1 MPKPKKDFSPASALL
16 DKPRILFS
24 EPGTPSQCLFYG
36 ALLALGSAGA
46 LGCFFGAFQ
55 VPVEPLPALLTGAVC
70 LAFSLFLFLNRRPSW
85 VVSLAGIGLW
95 AAAVWHF
102 FDQLLQG
109 CAHTVNLVLAAYGDK
124 LNTALPMMDADPSLS
139 QQELQSCCT
148 LFCCLFAFPYLF
160 FLGWALVGRKSCLGA
175 FCLTGLMLC
184 VPLLISLVPPAPW
197 LAALLLFWAVLL
209 LFSPSFGKR
218 HRLLEDH
225 GRYHAAGNA
234 LARPA
239 MLLLF
244 LSGAALC
251 MAFTLWL
258 VPYSTYQRPQIAA
271 DLRDGFTNGF
281 GLEASLRGGVG
292 SGNSRVDLNSLG
304 SRSYTGETVLRVH
317 YQWEQEDGSSAPPAN
332 RQKDYLKSFVGSVYT
347 GDSWERLASQDQREL
362 SNLLDGE
369 HPQLLLDRFSQ
380 EFYAPSASQYTLSVE
395 NTATNPRCVYVPYGL
410 MGDSVDGASLE
421 FVSDG
426 FLQSARFFSGTSAY
440 QLRAWGIP
448 NSALFYPTQAQQGL
462 LDGYA
467 RSQGVE
473 LDSSLDWLQ
482 IPGIDQLL
490 EELNASLMEAPEG
503 PAFASLDLW
512 TIPED
517 LRSYLT
523 PQQQELSQRVE
534 AYNRFVYDHYT
545 QLPEDLR
552 ATLEQYLADNH
563 LEFASAGSSAMMYSP
578 FELVQQVANTLAA
591 QCVYTLTPPA
601 LPEGRDFVEF
611 FLLESHQG
619 YCVHFASAAA
629 ALLRAMG
636 IPARYA
642 EGYAVPAGEEGWV
655 DVPDYNAHAWVE
667 IYLGGMGWIP
677 VEVTPAGPDAPAAT
691 EDARPLEAN
700 LVSPTP
706 APTPSPSPSPS
717 PTPQASPSASPTA
730 EPGLSPSPAPG
741 QTEPGQG
748 PSSTPDRWSWLPALA
763 AGGILLLLAAGVLLR
778 RRVLLRLREKRFHQ
792 KDPNQNA
799 LALYAALLRL
809 HQEAER
815 YQRLWNQDLPPQLEE
830 LALKARFSQHT
841 LTPEEVAV
849 FRQEWDAARESLQSV
864 LTLPQQL
871 WFRYGLCLF

>member
-1 MPKPKKDFSPASALL
+1 
-16 DKPRILFS
+16 
-24 EPGTPSQCLFYG
+24 
-36 ALLALGSAGA
+36 
-46 LGCFFGAFQ
+46 
-55 VPVEPLPALLTGAVC
+55 
-70 LAFSLFLFLNRRPSW
+70 
-85 VVSLAGIGLW
+85 
-95 AAAVWHF
+95 
-102 FDQLLQG
+102 
-109 CAHTVNLVLAAYGDK
+109 
-124 LNTALPMMDADPSLS
+124 
-139 QQELQSCCT
+139 
-148 LFCCLFAFPYLF
+148 
-160 FLGWALVGRKSCLGA
+160 
-175 FCLTGLMLC
+175 
-184 VPLLISLVPPAPW
+184 
-197 LAALLLFWAVLL
+197 
-209 LFSPSFGKR
+209 
-218 HRLLEDH
+218 
-225 GRYHAAGNA
+225 
-234 LARPA
+234 
-239 MLLLF
+239 
-244 LSGAALC
+244 
-251 MAFTLWL
+251 
-258 VPYSTYQRPQIAA
+258 
-271 DLRDGFTNGF
+271 
-281 GLEASLRGGVG
+281 
-292 SGNSRVDLNSLG
+292 
-304 SRSYTGETVLRVH
+304 
-317 YQWEQEDGSSAPPAN
+317 
-332 RQKDYLKSFVGSVYT
+332 
-347 GDSWERLASQDQREL
+347 
-362 SNLLDGE
+362 
-369 HPQLLLDRFSQ
+369 
-380 EFYAPSASQYTLSVE
+380 
-395 NTATNPRCVYVPYGL
+395 
-410 MGDSVDGASLE
+410 
-421 FVSDG
+421 
-426 FLQSARFFSGTSAY
+426 
-440 QLRAWGIP
+440 
-448 NSALFYPTQAQQGL
+448 
-462 LDGYA
+462 
-467 RSQGVE
+467 
-473 LDSSLDWLQ
+473 
-482 IPGIDQLL
+482 
-490 EELNASLMEAPEG
+490 MEAPEG

-552 ATLEQYLADNH
+552 ATLEQYLVDNH

-591 QCVYTLTPPA
+591 QCAYTLTPPA

-778 RRVLLRLREKRFHQ
+778 RRVLLRLREKRFCQ

-815 YQRLWNQDLPPQLEE
+815 YQHLWNRDLPPQLEE

-849 FRQEWDAARESLQSV
+849 FRQEWDAAKESLQSA